1 MKASSSSYPGQTSGM
16 LPRCTRRGN
25 RIAAAAAIVL
35 LGFALLWRN
44 PVFPVTLL
52 LPSDLALRGQ
62 YLSFETAQSAD
73 AQDFGRV
80 PSWSLVAVRQGSML
94 RGTLVVPGHKLLETA
109 HVEASLE
116 NGDIHGV
123 ILDESGEQIG
133 RVWGRW
139 GLTGA
144 QGGYELITKETGQ
157 WGWSRTPMLQA
168 VPEVQQ

>member
-1 MKASSSSYPGQTSGM
+1 MKALSSSYPGQTSNP
-16 LPRCTRRGN
+16 LPRCTRRAYG
-25 RIAAAAAIVL
+25 IAAVAAIVL
-35 LGFALLWRN
+35 LGLALLWRN
-44 PVFPVTLL
+44 PAFPAVLL

-62 YLSFETAQSAD
+62 YLSFEAAQSAD
-73 AQDFGRV
+73 ARDFGPV

-109 HVEASLE
+109 HVEASFE
-116 NGDIHGV
+116 NGGIHGV

-157 WGWSRTPMLQA
+157 WSWSRTPMRQVA
-168 VPEVQQ
+168 PDVEQ